1 MDRQRRLRGK
11 ILTVGAS
18 FLAAAAL
25 AACSSSGS
33 SSAAAGSTNNSTSG
47 DITLTLLESQ
57 QIRAQILQKLIPQF
71 EAAMA
76 AKGQHITVKL
86 IKDIVPSNNYQT
98 LLTEDYNAG
107 TAPDVA
113 DYGITWLPDFGAA
126 GYLLNLKPY
135 LEKWSGWSSFYP
147 SVVAQS
153 ESSNGAIY
161 GLVHEASTQQI
172 FYRSDVLTRDGISTA
187 QPQTWSALIDRLDQI
202 KAKTGTTPLVI
213 PAGTA
218 WDAPEQGLYN
228 VLLGTGSQLY
238 DSSTGKWVVKSSGI
252 SYVFNLLATLT
263 KDGLIPTQDLL
274 NPNPWQPTKYVGF
287 PKGTMPV
294 SFEGTWGW
302 QYDWGAQGTA
312 PIPDL
317 TSKVKTWDFPSADGG
332 SPYADAIDGY
342 VWAVSKTTKYPAAA
356 AELAEWL
363 TSGTALADQLAAVG
377 AASPRSGMDNVAPY
391 SNYPELIAAEKSFST
406 AKAMNPESNQDKID
420 QAWTTAE
427 EGILEGHDN
436 GAQAAA
442 AFAQQ
447 ATVLLGSSNVES

>member
-1 MDRQRRLRGK
+1 MDRQRRLRHK
-11 ILTVGAS
+11 IVTAGAA
-18 FLAAAAL
+18 LLVALL
-25 AACSSSGS
+25 AACSSSSPAS
-33 SSAAAGSTNNSTSG
+33 SGTVNNSTSG
-47 DITLTLLESQ
+47 NITLTLLESQ
-57 QIRAQILQKLIPQF
+57 QIRAQILQQLIPQF

-86 IKDIVPSNNYQT
+86 VKDIVPGNNYQT

-107 TAPDVA
+107 TAPDIA

-135 LEKWSGWSSFYP
+135 LQNWSGWGSFYP
-147 SVVAQS
+147 SVVSQS

-172 FYRSDVLTRDGISTA
+172 FYRSDVLTSLGVSTQ
-187 QPQTWSALIDRLDQI
+187 QPQTWSALISRLEQI
-202 KAKTGTTPLVI
+202 KAKTGQPSLII

-218 WDAPEQGLYN
+218 WAAPEQGLYN

-238 DSSTGKWVVKSSGI
+238 DQKTGRWVVSSPGI
-252 SYVFNLLATLT
+252 TYAYDLLATL
-263 KDGLIPTQDLL
+263 KNDGLIPTQDLL
-274 NPNPWQPTKYVGF
+274 NPNPWQPTKYVDF
-287 PKGTMPV
+287 PKGTTPV

-302 QYDWGAQGTA
+302 QYDWGPQGTA

-317 TSKVKTWDFPSADGG
+317 TSKVKTWNFPAENG

-356 AELAEWL
+356 VELAEWL
-363 TSGTALADQLAAVG
+363 TTGKALAEQLAAVG
-377 AASPRSGMDNVAPY
+377 AASPRSGMDDVAPY
-391 SNYPELIAAEKSFST
+391 SNYPELIQAEHEFST

-420 QAWTTAE
+420 QAFEMGE
-427 EGILEGHDN
+427 EGILTGRDT

-442 AFAQQ
+442 LFAQQ
-447 ATVLLGSSNVES
+447 ATVLLGSGNVES

>member
-11 ILTVGAS
+11 ILTVGATV
-18 FLAAAAL
+18 LAVLL
-25 AACSSSGS
+25 AACSSGSPGPSGS
-33 SSAAAGSTNNSTSG
+33 VNNSTSG
-47 DITLTLLESQ
+47 NITLTLLESQ

-71 EAAMA
+71 ETAMA

-86 IKDIVPSNNYQT
+86 VKDIVPGNNYQT

-113 DYGITWLPDFGAA
+113 DYGITWLPDFAAA
-126 GYLLNLKPY
+126 GYLLNLTPY
-135 LEKWSGWSSFYP
+135 LKQWSGWSSFYP
-147 SVVAQS
+147 SVVSQS
-153 ESSNGAIY
+153 QSPDGAIY

-172 FYRSDVLTRDGISTA
+172 FYRADVLDKLGISTQ
-187 QPQTWSALIDRLDQI
+187 QPTSWNSLISVLKQI
-202 KAKTGTTPLVI
+202 KAKTGQSPLI
-213 PAGTA
+213 LPAGTA
-218 WDAPEQGLYN
+218 WAAPEQGLYN

-238 DSSTGKWVVKSSGI
+238 DQKTGRWEVHSPGI
-252 SYVFNLLATLT
+252 TYAYNLLATL
-263 KDGLIPTQDLL
+263 KNDGLIPTQDLL
-274 NPNPWQPTKYVGF
+274 NPNPWQPTKYVAF

-312 PIPDL
+312 PISGL
-317 TSKVKTWDFPSADGG
+317 TSKVKTWDFPSETG

-342 VWAVSKTTKYPAAA
+342 VWAVSKTTKSPAAA

-363 TSGTALADQLAAVG
+363 TTGKALAEQLAAVG

-391 SNYPELIAAEKSFST
+391 SQYPELIQAEHEFSS

-420 QAWTTAE
+420 QAFEMGE
-427 EGILEGHDN
+427 EGILN
-436 GAQAAA
+436 GRDTPAQAAA
-442 AFAQQ
+442 LFAQQ
-447 ATVLLGSSNVES
+447 ATVLLGSGSVEG